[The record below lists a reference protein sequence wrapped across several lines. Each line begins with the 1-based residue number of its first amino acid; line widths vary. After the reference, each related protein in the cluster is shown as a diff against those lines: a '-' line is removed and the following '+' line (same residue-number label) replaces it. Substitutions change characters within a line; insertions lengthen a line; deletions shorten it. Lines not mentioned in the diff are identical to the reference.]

1 MRWLLP
7 GAPLQGGSQR
17 HLKALPVLV
26 AKVTVLPVG
35 RGGSPRSAWTL
46 EWGLMSVLTIGRSPL
61 RQALEEPVLGSSL
74 V

>member
-7 GAPLQGGSQR
+7 RAPLQGGSQR
-17 HLKALPVLV
+17 HLEALPILV
-26 AKVTVLPVG
+26 AEVAVLPVG
-35 RGGSPRSAWTL
+35 RGASPWNAWTL
-46 EWGLMSVLTIGRSPL
+46 EWGLMSVLTIGGSPL

>member
-17 HLKALPVLV
+17 HLEALPVLV
-26 AKVTVLPVG
+26 AEVTVLPVG
-35 RGGSPRSAWTL
+35 RGASLRSAWTL
-46 EWGLMSVLTIGRSPL
+46 EWGLMSVLTNGRSPL
-61 RQALEEPVLGSSL
+61 HQALEEPVLGNSL